1 MPRPATLHEALP
13 GIWQICRRFRTQIA
27 HHRWLLAGST
37 AALIAEMGLRLLEPW
52 PLKLVFDQVLMPARH
67 QRVRLP
73 QIDRLDPPTLVTVAA
88 FAVVAFVALR
98 ALATYGHTL
107 GFAIVGNRVLTE
119 ARTTL
124 YRHLQVLS
132 LSYHAKARTGDLVV
146 RVISDVGVLQ
156 DVFVTALIPLITN
169 AVVLVAMLGLMFWME
184 WRLGLLA
191 VAVVPLMWLSATR
204 LGGHIR
210 DASQQQRK
218 REGAMAAA
226 AAESIGSIKA
236 VQALSLEGA
245 FVESFSSQNVKSFRE
260 GIRAKRLSA
269 RLERTVDVLIA
280 CATAL
285 VLWYGARLALQGRI
299 TPGDLLVFLAYLKNA
314 FKPAQDLAKYT
325 ARIAK
330 ASAAAERVL
339 DVLDRTP
346 EIRDLPGAR
355 PAPAFRGGIRFGR
368 VSFEYEPGRPTL
380 QDVDFELAPGARL
393 ALVGPSGAG
402 KSTIA
407 SLILRLYDPASG
419 TVAID
424 GHDVRQFTLE
434 SLRGQVSVVLQ
445 ETLLFA
451 ASVRDNIAYGSADAT
466 DRSIEAAAR
475 LANAHDF
482 IVSLPQGYDTPLG
495 ERGVTLSAG
504 QRQRIAIARA
514 AVRQAPLLV
523 FDEPTTGLDRENERT
538 VGEALNRLSA
548 GRTSVLVTHN
558 LRQAVDADL
567 VLYIENGRVLERGT
581 HAELMAADGRYAA
594 LYSLQSMADLESVG
608 KVTSRAL
615 SA

>member
-1 MPRPATLHEALP
+1 MARPATLHDALP
-13 GIWQICRRFRTQIA
+13 GIWQICQRFRSQIGR
-27 HHRWLLAGST
+27 HRVLLVGST
-37 AALIAEMGLRLLEPW
+37 AALVAELVLRLLEPW
-52 PLKLVFDQVLMPARH
+52 PLKVVFDYVLMPSRH
-67 QRVRLP
+67 HRFHLP
-73 QIDRLDPPTLVTVAA
+73 LLERLDPLTLVTIASG
-88 FAVVAFVALR
+88 AVIAFVGLR
-98 ALATYGHTL
+98 ALATYAHTV
-107 GFAIVGNRVLTE
+107 GFALVGNRVLTE
-119 ARTTL
+119 VRTTL
-124 YRHLQVLS
+124 YRHLQLLS

-156 DVFVTALIPLITN
+156 DVFVTALIPLVTN
-169 AVVLVAMLGLMFWME
+169 AVILLAMLGLMFWME

-191 VAVVPLMWLSATR
+191 VAVLPLMWLSATT

-210 DASQQQRK
+210 DASRQQRK

-226 AAESIGSIKA
+226 AAESMGSIKA
-236 VQALSLEGA
+236 VQALSLEDA
-245 FVESFSSQNVKSFRE
+245 FVDNFSSQNLKSLRE

-325 ARIAK
+325 SRIAK

-339 DVLDRTP
+339 DVLERTP
-346 EIRDLPGAR
+346 EVRDVPGAR
-355 PAPAFRGGIRFGR
+355 SAPAFRGEIRFDHVG
-368 VSFEYEPGRPTL
+368 FAYHPGSPTL
-380 QDVDFELAPGARL
+380 QDIDFTLAPGQRL

-402 KSTIA
+402 KSTLA
-407 SLILRLYDPASG
+407 SLLLRLYDPTDG

-424 GHDVRQFTLE
+424 GRDIRRYTLE
-434 SLRGQVSVVLQ
+434 SLRAQISVVLQ

-451 ASVRDNIAYGSADAT
+451 ASVRDNIAYGSPGAT
-466 DRSIEAAAR
+466 ARSIEGAAR

-482 IVSLPQGYDTPLG
+482 IVALPQGYDTPLG
-495 ERGVTLSAG
+495 ERGVTVSAG
-504 QRQRIAIARA
+504 QRQRLAIARA
-514 AVRQAPLLV
+514 AVRQAPLLI

-538 VGEALNRLSA
+538 VADALNRLSR
-548 GRTSVLVTHN
+548 GRTSVLVTHD
-558 LRQAVDADL
+558 LRHAVDADL
-567 VLYIENGRVLERGT
+567 ILYIENGRVLERGT
-581 HAELMAADGRYAA
+581 HAELIEADGRYAA
-594 LYSLQSMADLESVG
+594 LYALQSMADGDRRRE
-608 KVTSRAL
+608 VTSAV

>member
-1 MPRPATLHEALP
+1 MSRPSTLREALP
-13 GIWQICRRFRTQIA
+13 GIWQICRRFRAQIA
-27 HHRWLLAGST
+27 RHRLLLAGSA
-37 AALIAEMGLRLLEPW
+37 AALASELGLRLLEPW
-52 PLKLVFDQVLMPARH
+52 PLKLVFDQVLMPSRH
-67 QRVRLP
+67 HRFTVPLLEGFEP
-73 QIDRLDPPTLVTVAA
+73 LTIVTLAA
-88 FAVVAFVALR
+88 VAVVVFVGLR
-98 ALATYGHTL
+98 AAATYAHTV
-107 GFAIVGNRVLTE
+107 GFALVGNRVLTE
-119 ARTTL
+119 VRTTL

-132 LSYHAKARTGDLVV
+132 LSYHARARTGDLVV

-156 DVFVTALIPLITN
+156 DVFVTALIPLVTN
-169 AVVLVAMLGLMFWME
+169 AVILFAMLGLMFWME

-191 VAVVPLMWLSATR
+191 IAVLPLMWLSATT

-210 DASQQQRK
+210 DASRQQRK

-245 FVESFSSQNVKSFRE
+245 FVDSFSSQNLKSLRE

-285 VLWYGARLALQGRI
+285 VLWYGAKLAVQGLI

-325 ARIAK
+325 SRIAK

-339 DVLDRTP
+339 DVLDRVP
-346 EIRDLPGAR
+346 EIRDSPGAR
-355 PAPAFRGGIRFGR
+355 LAPAFRGALAFRHVG
-368 VSFEYEPGRPTL
+368 FEYENGRPTL
-380 QDVDFELAPGARL
+380 QNIDFEVAPGQRL

-407 SLILRLYDPASG
+407 TLILRLYDPTTG
-419 TVAID
+419 GIAID
-424 GHDVRQFTLE
+424 GHDIRRYTLE
-434 SLRGQVSVVLQ
+434 SLRSQISVVLQ

-451 ASVRDNIAYGSADAT
+451 ATVRDNIAYGSPDAT
-466 DRSIEAAAR
+466 DESIVAAAR
-475 LANAHDF
+475 LANAHEF
-482 IVSLPQGYDTPLG
+482 IMALPLGYDTPLG

-504 QRQRIAIARA
+504 QRQRLAIARA
-514 AVRQAPLLV
+514 AVRRAPLLL
-523 FDEPTTGLDRENERT
+523 FDEPTTGLDRENECL
-538 VGEALNRLSA
+538 VAEALSRLSQ

-567 VLYIENGRVLERGT
+567 VLYIENGQVLERGT
-581 HAELMAADGRYAA
+581 HAELMKAAGRYAG
-594 LYSLQSMADLESVG
+594 LYSSQSIATIESG
-608 KVTSRAL
+608 RKVSHAV

>member
-1 MPRPATLHEALP
+1 MARAATLHEALP

-27 HHRWLLAGST
+27 HHRWLLAGSI
-37 AALIAEMGLRLLEPW
+37 AALVAEMGLRLLEPW
-52 PLKLVFDQVLMPARH
+52 PLKLVFDQVLMPGRH
-67 QRVRLP
+67 HQLRLWFV
-73 QIDRLDPPTLVTVAA
+73 DRLDPLTLVTVAA
-88 FAVVAFVALR
+88 AAVVVFVAAR
-98 ALATYGHTL
+98 ALATYGHTV
-107 GFAIVGNRVLTE
+107 GFAVVGNRVLTE
-119 ARTTL
+119 VRTTL

-132 LSYHAKARTGDLVV
+132 LSYHARARTGDLVV

-169 AVVLVAMLGLMFWME
+169 AVVLLAMVALMFWME

-191 VAVVPLMWLSATR
+191 VAVLPLMWLSAVT

-210 DASQQQRK
+210 DASRQQRK

-226 AAESIGSIKA
+226 AAESMGAIKA

-245 FVESFSSQNVKSFRE
+245 FVDSFSSQNIKSFRE

-285 VLWYGARLALQGRI
+285 VLWYGARLAVQGRI

-325 ARIAK
+325 SRIAK

-346 EIRDLPGAR
+346 DIRDLPGAR
-355 PAPAFRGGIRFGR
+355 PAPAFRGAVRFTDVG
-368 VSFEYEPGRPTL
+368 FEYEAGRPTL
-380 QDVDFELAPGARL
+380 EHVEFEVAPGQRL

-407 SLILRLYDPASG
+407 SLILRLYDPTTGS
-419 TVAID
+419 VMID
-424 GHDVRQFTLE
+424 GHDVRRFTLE

-451 ASVRDNIAYGSADAT
+451 ASVRENIAYGSPDAT

-482 IVSLPQGYDTPLG
+482 IVALPQGYDTPLG
-495 ERGVTLSAG
+495 ERGVTVSAG
-504 QRQRIAIARA
+504 QRQRLAIARA
-514 AVRQAPLLV
+514 AVRRAPLLI
-523 FDEPTTGLDRENERT
+523 FDEPTTGLDRENERAVT
-538 VGEALNRLSA
+538 EALNRLSE

-567 VLYIENGRVLERGT
+567 ILYIENGRMLERGT
-581 HAELMAADGRYAA
+581 HAELIAAGGRYAA
-594 LYSLQSMADLESVG
+594 LYSLQSMADPG
-608 KVTSRAL
+608 KAREVPSAL

>member
-1 MPRPATLHEALP
+1 MPRPSSLRDALP
-13 GIWQICRRFRTQIA
+13 GIWQICRRFRPEIA
-27 HHRWLLAGST
+27 RYRLLLGGSM
-37 AALIAEMGLRLLEPW
+37 AALVAELGLRLLEPW
-52 PLKLVFDQVLMPARH
+52 PLKLVFDHVLMPPRG
-67 QRVRLP
+67 RRSTLP
-73 QIDRLDPPTLVTVAA
+73 LFEPFEPLTVVTVAA
-88 FAVVAFVALR
+88 IAVVVFVGLR
-98 ALATYGHTL
+98 ALAAYTHTV
-107 GFAIVGNRVLTE
+107 GFALVGNRVLTE
-119 ARTTL
+119 VRTTL
-124 YRHLQVLS
+124 YRHMQLLS

-156 DVFVTALIPLITN
+156 DVFVTALVPLVTN
-169 AVVLVAMLGLMFWME
+169 AAMLLAMLGLMFWME
-184 WRLGLLA
+184 WRLGLVA
-191 VAVVPLMWLSATR
+191 VAVLPLMWLSATS

-210 DASQQQRK
+210 DASRQQRR

-245 FVESFSSQNVKSFRE
+245 FVDSFSSQNLKSLRE
-260 GIRAKRLSA
+260 GIRTKRLSA

-285 VLWYGARLALQGRI
+285 VLWYGAGLALQGRI

-325 ARIAK
+325 SRIAK

-346 EIRDLPGAR
+346 EIRDTPGAR
-355 PAPAFRGGIRFGR
+355 PAPAFRGAVEFSHVG
-368 VSFEYEPGRPTL
+368 FEYDHGRATL
-380 QDVDFELAPGARL
+380 HDVDFRLAPGQRL

-407 SLILRLYDPASG
+407 SLILRLYDPATG
-419 TVAID
+419 AVTID
-424 GHDVRQFTLE
+424 GEDLRRYTLE
-434 SLRGQVSVVLQ
+434 SLRSQVSVVLQ

-451 ASVRDNIAYGSADAT
+451 ATVRDNIAYGSPGAT
-466 DRSIEAAAR
+466 DESVEAAAR
-475 LANAHDF
+475 LANAHEF
-482 IVSLPQGYDTPLG
+482 ILALPHGYETVLG

-504 QRQRIAIARA
+504 QRQRLAIARA
-514 AVRQAPLLV
+514 AVRSAPLLI
-523 FDEPTTGLDRENERT
+523 FDEPTTGLDRDNERI
-538 VGEALNRLSA
+538 VMEALDRLSQ

-558 LRQAVDADL
+558 LRHAMDADL
-567 VLYIENGRVLERGT
+567 VLYIESGRVVERGT
-581 HAELMAADGRYAA
+581 HEALMKADGRYAA
-594 LYSLQSMADLESVG
+594 LFSLQSMGHVDFSR
-608 KVTSRAL
+608 KVRRAV